1 MDTEAMIFAAFHIFM
16 HMLTHTCIA
25 MLPSPTHTH
34 AFTHL

>member
-16 HMLTHTCIA
+16 HMLIHTCIA
-25 MLPSPTHTH
+25 MLPSTHTH